1 MRGSVIYGETY
12 FAGRRIVSRR
22 ESKLGTF
29 NAAALAIVASVLLG
43 SGAAS
48 AKEHK
53 PKGSDNQARVVGH
66 ISFTGLSAFD
76 MAMQKKGSDK
86 YYLYVEHS
94 KGEGIS
100 IIDISRPTLPKAI
113 AVIPWSD
120 PAVSGGMN
128 LMGDLAIVAES
139 DVLPV
144 RGIKSD
150 HDLVVW
156 DLSNPASP
164 RVVQKFLG
172 VVKWLQDERNFVYV
186 LNNEGLWVVSE
197 PEDSHAKQTESTS
210 SYGGEQ

>member
-1 MRGSVIYGETY
+1 M
-12 FAGRRIVSRR
+12 SRR
-22 ESKLGTF
+22 KSRFVKF
-29 NAAALAIVASVLLG
+29 NAALAILASVLLG

-48 AKEHK
+48 AKDRK

-66 ISFTGLSAFD
+66 ISLAGLSAVD
-76 MAMQKKGSDK
+76 MTMQKKGNDK
-86 YYLYVEHS
+86 YYLYVQHS

-100 IIDISRPTLPKAI
+100 IIDISKPALPKAV

-120 PAVSGGMN
+120 PAVSGGVN
-128 LMGDLAIVAES
+128 LTGNLAIVAES

-144 RGIKSD
+144 RGIRSD

-164 RVVQKFLG
+164 RVLQKFSG
-172 VVKWLQDERNFVYV
+172 VVKWLQDERSFVYV
-186 LNNEGLWVVSE
+186 LNGEGLWVVSE
-197 PEDSHAKQTESTS
+197 PADSQARQTESTS